1 MDNNHLVLRRI
12 SDSIKDKMKSISKTK
27 YRAFQ
32 WFKRKGWFA
41 IPAAV
46 ISYIGFGVLV
56 ATIPYSIGLASL
68 ESFKYLVTAAGT
80 LEFFGVSALTSAV
93 LKNGYKKMSCINDM
107 YVVRTKLMEASREI
121 KRLNKKLE
129 RTHEPIKKA
138 KILDNK
144 RYCLDET
151 LRVIETKLQSLET
164 RIEKAE
170 GSKYSNDLKVVH
182 NTFEAVHKEVE
193 DMFFKTNEEFEN
205 ISYGD
210 GNGLT
215 GDNRGN
221 SRSIDT
227 DNYNLSTMLND
238 PVQVG
243 VKPKSNYIKAT
254 IFGNSDE
261 LSR

>member
-1 MDNNHLVLRRI
+1 MDKNHLVLKRI
-12 SDSIKDKMKSISKTK
+12 SDSIKDKMKSISTPK

-41 IPAAV
+41 IPAAIV
-46 ISYIGFGVLV
+46 SYIGVGTLV
-56 ATIPYSIGLASL
+56 AAFPYSIGLASL
-68 ESFKYLVTAAGT
+68 ESFKYVVTAAGT
-80 LEFFGVSALTSAV
+80 LEFFGVSALTSAA
-93 LKNGYKKMSCINDM
+93 LKKGYKKMSCINDM
-107 YVVRTKLMEASREI
+107 YAVKDKLVDASREI
-121 KRLNKKLE
+121 KKLNKKLE
-129 RTHEPIKKA
+129 KTREPNRQA

-151 LRVIETKLQSLET
+151 LRVIEKKLQSLED

-170 GSKYSNDLKVVH
+170 GTKYYNDLKVVY

-193 DMFFKTNEEFEN
+193 DMFFKANEEYEN
-205 ISYGD
+205 ISH
-210 GNGLT
+210 GNGNGASGDIT
-215 GDNRGN
+215 GRD
-221 SRSIDT
+221 RSINN
-227 DNYNLSTMLND
+227 DNYNLSTMLTD

-243 VKPKSNYIKAT
+243 VNQKSNYIKAT